1 MHLPRDIYMSR
12 KTEFDNGNELM
23 SQTRSL
29 KPRIW
34 KTGDGAPPEVIFEAT
49 GVLRQGGLLIYPTET
64 FYALGAVPAHGAV
77 ERIFGLKGRD
87 FTKALPLI
95 ASSRKAVLSVV
106 SGWSETAEKLARDFW
121 PGPLTLILPANSSL
135 PSILHAGTGKVA
147 VRISP
152 HPVASRLAES
162 AGGLLVSTSANKAGQ
177 PPANDPATICGEVLC
192 GVDGFVDAGNLAGG
206 FPSTIVDV
214 TVQPPKTIRVGRIR
228 WEEIRGSL
236 AGISD

>member
-1 MHLPRDIYMSR
+1 M
-12 KTEFDNGNELM
+12 
-23 SQTRSL
+23 
-29 KPRIW
+29 KPKIW
-34 KTGDGAPPEVIFEAT
+34 KTGDEGPSEAISEAA
-49 GVLRQGGLLIYPTET
+49 VLLRQGGLLIYPTET
-64 FYALGAVPAHGAV
+64 FYALGAIPVPRAV

-95 ASSRKAVLSVV
+95 ASTRKAVLNVV
-106 SGWSETAEKLARDFW
+106 SGWPETAEKLAQDFW

-135 PSILHAGTGKVA
+135 PSILHAGSGKVA

-177 PPANDPATICGEVLC
+177 PPQNDAAMISGEVLG
-192 GVDGFVDAGNLAGG
+192 GVEGFVDAGNLAGG

-214 TVQPPKTIRVGRIR
+214 TVQPPKAIRVGRIG
-228 WEEIRGSL
+228 WEEIRRSL
-236 AGISD
+236 AGISA